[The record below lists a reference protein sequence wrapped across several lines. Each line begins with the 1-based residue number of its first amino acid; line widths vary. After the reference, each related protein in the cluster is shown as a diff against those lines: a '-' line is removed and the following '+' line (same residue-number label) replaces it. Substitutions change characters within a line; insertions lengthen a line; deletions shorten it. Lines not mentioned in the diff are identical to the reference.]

1 MREPQGVC
9 LARISSPPPGKT
21 ATDPTPPDPAWT
33 KTYDLANAVNS
44 ETLGRLESELTA
56 LRSLADAVNKT
67 TLGRMES
74 RIKEIQAG
82 VKEER

>member
-1 MREPQGVC
+1 
-9 LARISSPPPGKT
+9 
-21 ATDPTPPDPAWT
+21 
-33 KTYDLANAVNS
+33 LANAVNS